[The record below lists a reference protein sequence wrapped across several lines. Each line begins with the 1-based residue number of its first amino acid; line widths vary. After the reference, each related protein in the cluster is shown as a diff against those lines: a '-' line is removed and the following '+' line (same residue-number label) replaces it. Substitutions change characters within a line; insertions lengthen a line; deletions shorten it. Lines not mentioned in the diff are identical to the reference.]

1 MLLIATV
8 ALVAQLEQFIVGN
21 HRGNALCKRGALP
34 QFFLYSKVISMKF
47 KALSKTLAA
56 IALSGATLVAY
67 GQSGPVLMTIN
78 GSKIYASQV
87 NEMVSMAV
95 ANGAK
100 DSPELRQNLLNDLV
114 VREVITQDIKKTGF
128 LNKDNNALKLKLA
141 QQNTML
147 ELWFAEY
154 FKTHQVTEADVRA
167 EYERQVA
174 ISKEPLN
181 SKQYEVA
188 QIMVTSEAEGNEII
202 KQINNGMKF
211 ETLAKEKSLDK
222 NTSDKGGVV
231 GWVLPAQLAPPIN
244 DLIVNLGKGKVAQS
258 PIKTNNGWH
267 VIKLDDV
274 RPFVMPTFDQVK
286 NNIAQELV
294 QQRRQQAINALLK
307 DAKVVKGN

>member
-1 MLLIATV
+1 MN
-8 ALVAQLEQFIVGN
+8 F
-21 HRGNALCKRGALP
+21 
-34 QFFLYSKVISMKF
+34 KVLF
-47 KALSKTLAA
+47 KTLAA
-56 IALSGATLVAY
+56 IALSGATLLAY

-100 DSPELRQNLLNDLV
+100 DSPVLRQNLLNDLV

-154 FKTHQVTEADVRA
+154 FKTHQVTESDVRA
-167 EYERQVA
+167 EYDRQVA
-174 ISKEPLN
+174 ISKEPQN

-188 QIMVTSEAEGNEII
+188 QIMVASEAEGNEII
-202 KQINNGMKF
+202 KQINSGTKF
-211 ETLAKEKSLDK
+211 ETLAKDKSLDK
-222 NTSDKGGVV
+222 NTSEKGGVV
-231 GWVLPAQLAPPIN
+231 GWVLPVQLAPPIN

-274 RPFVMPTFDQVK
+274 RPFVMPPFDQVK
-286 NNIAQELV
+286 NNLAQELV